1 MKQRE
6 FPFLVASDVTHYR
19 EQTFILYIR
28 RYQWPLLDLKQTSVS
43 TVLPHV
49 LQFQKLANCT
59 YKIAWLSNDRFCLR
73 NPFQKSLYMYYFNS
87 RSAQTS

>member
-1 MKQRE
+1 MRNAEFLPLQVGATVQRRDKKGKVLLMKQRE

-59 YKIAWLSNDRFCLR
+59 YKIA
-73 NPFQKSLYMYYFNS
+73 
-87 RSAQTS
+87 